1 MLRKD
6 IYMDIL
12 EKYNIELH
20 DELNP
25 RIWDED
31 NQLKPKIKKGI
42 LDIVNEFVDYIEYD
56 LPVVDI
62 VIVGSN
68 ASYNYTDKSD
78 LDIHL
83 IVNFENIDENKALVN
98 ALCQS
103 WKTLFNKSYDI
114 KLGGQHA
121 ELYVEDMQTSTNSNG
136 IYSVT
141 NDKWLKYP
149 TQIHI
154 PQNLDIE
161 DDLVRVEIEIENALD
176 SNDLQEVEKMIDW
189 LYYQRKLALQLH
201 GEFSVGN
208 LIFKAVRND
217 GLLDKLKEKRLELKS
232 GELTVEHFDKRKLI
246 RHFSKH
252 WFEYAKTD
260 DRFSKMLNYMMMYDD
275 FAEHIIKSKNF
286 GKSTE
291 TDKFDIVGLVAK
303 DSEGIPHCCKYC
315 VSTQDAVFYD
325 EPNDTVS
332 MYKIP
337 LDKFNKN
344 FVPGGQNYVSEF
356 PGKGK
361 IDIDIVNADKNS

>member
-1 MLRKD
+1 
-6 IYMDIL
+6 MDIL

-56 LPVVDI
+56 LPIVDI

-83 IVNFENIDENKALVN
+83 IVNFENIDENKELVN

-114 KLGGQHA
+114 KLGGQPA
-121 ELYVEDMQTSTNSNG
+121 ELYVEDMKTSTNSNG

-154 PQNLDIE
+154 PQDLDIE
-161 DDLVRVEIEIENALD
+161 DDLVQVEIEIENALD

-232 GELTVEHFDKRKLI
+232 GELTVEGLNE
-246 RHFSKH
+246 
-252 WFEYAKTD
+252 WWD
-260 DRFSKMLNYMMMYDD
+260 DRNLVRHSTKHRGQYGKQDKSNRDLSWKKFRQLYGDLALDLQSTPAEKSNQYDTSRYVGFVGTSND
-275 FAEHIIKSKNF
+275 DKKEIRIYKYD
-286 GKSTE
+286 TE
-291 TDKFDIVGLVAK
+291 TKNIV
-303 DSEGIPHCCKYC
+303 I
-315 VSTQDAVFYD
+315 YD
-325 EPNDTVS
+325 PKTEETCTMFPAS
-332 MYKIP
+332 LQYYKNR
-337 LDKFNKN
+337 LAN
-344 FVPGGQNYVSEF
+344 NYLGEIEDF
-356 PGKGK
+356 EKLT
-361 IDIDIVNADKNS
+361 